1 MIPLQL
7 TLKNFLSYRQVTLD
21 FRGLHTACICGAN
34 GAGKSSLLEA
44 ITWAV
49 WGQSRAATEDDVI
62 NAGTKDVRVDFTFCS
77 DDQTYRIIRSRSR
90 GRSGSLE
97 FQVMMGE
104 GRFRSISG
112 KGVKG
117 TQQQIIETLKL
128 DYDTFVNSAYLRQ
141 GRADEFML
149 RRPRERKQVLADLL
163 KLDHYEVLAQR
174 AKDQA
179 KQYKAEVEVL
189 EATLGPL
196 QSRLGERGG
205 IVEQQEQL
213 GVQIEGLRGEQEKL
227 KGELTHLQKEEHHR
241 QYWENQVTWQQNQY
255 QKLVQDCDR
264 LYQEIEQSHQRSE
277 GLRQLVE
284 QGSEIK
290 AQYEQLLQ
298 LRQQEQSLAQK
309 FQAYQELQQQHQE
322 LQQQLLQRK
331 NELSL
336 SLGQQQARLT
346 DLDQQEQ
353 EVLGILSQEGEI
365 REALQELQR
374 SRQRLQELDALQLEV
389 SPLLERRHRL
399 EMEVEQV
406 RTRYQVRLEQLQVTK
421 GRIEQQ
427 IAAIPPLRQRILS
440 VDAQVMALDKKKV
453 YQERV
458 HEKGQERK
466 LFRSRLEEQQK
477 QNEQQIG
484 ELQQKL
490 DLLAVPEAVC
500 PLCDR
505 ALDEDHR
512 RHVIEKTQAQQEQ
525 LQKQIWAIRE
535 DMAICERELTKL
547 RQEYSQLQQE
557 LTVHSALIQER
568 GQLEAQLEQSCEQY
582 ERLQELEEE
591 MSELE
596 RSLTVGGYALE
607 LHQELHQLNEKI
619 VQLNYDEKTHAL
631 IRGEVK
637 NRQWAEIKQS
647 KIEDAKRKQGE
658 LARQRPQLC
667 DRLQNIQQQIA
678 QLEQNSDLQRQI
690 QQVKDQITALGYD
703 RQEHSQLTETL
714 RAMQGVELR
723 YHQLEQAQAQLPQVQ
738 ADEQEKRQLLQMREQ
753 ERQNMGQEIQ
763 QLNTRMAEMPDY
775 RPQIQTL
782 EQTLQQNRQALD
794 HRIAEQGRLGEQLRQ
809 LEHYEGEYERTQE
822 KIQTVRQ
829 QYRVYQELSQ
839 AFGKNGIQALMIEN
853 ILPQLEAETNQILA
867 RLTGNQLHVQ
877 FITQK
882 VGKSNQGK
890 KNPKMIDTLE
900 ILIADVQGTRAY
912 ETYSGGEAFRINFS
926 IRLALARLLAQ
937 RSGAS
942 LQMLIVDEGFGTQ
955 DGEGCDRLIAA
966 INAIA
971 SDFACILA
979 VTHMPQ
985 FKEAFQYRIEVQKT
999 EQGSQLSVLS

>member
-77 DDQTYRIIRSRSR
+77 DDQTYRIIRSRPR

-97 FQVMMGE
+97 FQVMTGD
-104 GRFRSISG
+104 GRFRAISG
-112 KGVKG
+112 KGVKA

-149 RRPRERKQVLADLL
+149 RRPTERKQVLADLL
-163 KLDHYEVLAQR
+163 KLDHYEVLSQR

-179 KQYKAEVEVL
+179 KQFKAEVEVL

-196 QSRLGERGG
+196 QGRLGERGE
-205 IVEQQEQL
+205 IIEKQEQL
-213 GVQIEGLRGEQEKL
+213 GIQIEGLQGEQEKL
-227 KGELTHLQKEEHHR
+227 KGERTHLQKEEHSR
-241 QYWENQVTWQQNQY
+241 QYWENQLTWQQNQC
-255 QKLVQDCDR
+255 QQLAQDCDR
-264 LYQEIEQSHQRSE
+264 LRQEIEQFQQRSR
-277 GLRQLVE
+277 GLQQLVE
-284 QGSEIK
+284 QGPEIQ

-298 LRQQEQSLAQK
+298 LRQQEQNFAQK
-309 FQAYQELQQQHQE
+309 FQVYQELQQQHQQ

-336 SLGQQQARLT
+336 SLGQEQTRLAH
-346 DLDQQEQ
+346 LEQQEQ
-353 EVLGILSQEGEI
+353 EILGILSQEGEI
-365 REALQELQR
+365 RAALEQLQR
-374 SRQRLQELDALQLEV
+374 SRQRLQELDALKLEV
-389 SPLLERRHRL
+389 SPLLEQRHRL
-399 EMEVEQV
+399 GMEVERV
-406 RTRYQVRLEQLQVTK
+406 RARYQARLEQLQVTK
-421 GRIEQQ
+421 GRIEEQ
-427 IAAIPPLRQRILS
+427 ISAIPQLRQRILS
-440 VDAQVMALDKKKV
+440 VDAQVVALEKKQV
-453 YQERV
+453 YRERV
-458 HEKGQERK
+458 HDKGQERN
-466 LFRSRLEEQQK
+466 LFRSRLEEQER

-490 DLLAVPEAVC
+490 DLLAVQGAVC

-535 DMAICERELTKL
+535 DMATCERELTKL
-547 RQEYSQLQQE
+547 RQEYKQLEQE
-557 LTVHSALIQER
+557 LKVHPTLTQER
-568 GQLEAQLEQSCEQY
+568 GQLEAQLEHSCEQY

-607 LHQELHQLNEKI
+607 LHQELHQLNERI
-619 VQLNYDEKTHAL
+619 VQLNYDEQTHAL
-631 IRGEVK
+631 VQGEVK
-637 NRQWAEIKQS
+637 QRQWAEIKQS
-647 KIEDAKRKQGE
+647 KIDDAKRKQGE

-667 DRLQNIQQQIA
+667 DRLTQIQQQIA

-690 QQVKDQITALGYD
+690 QQVKAQMSALGYN
-703 RQEHSQLTETL
+703 RQEHSHLTETL
-714 RAMQGVELR
+714 RAMQGAELR
-723 YHQLEQAQAQLPQVQ
+723 YHQLKQAQAELPQVQ
-738 ADEQEKRQLLQMREQ
+738 GQEEEKRQLLQVREQ
-753 ERQNMGQEIQ
+753 DRQNTGQEIQ
-763 QLNTRMAEMPDY
+763 QLISRMAEIPDY
-775 RPQIQTL
+775 RPQIQAL
-782 EQTLQQNRQALD
+782 EQTLQENRQALD

-809 LEHYEGEYERTQE
+809 LEHYEQEYKRTQE
-822 KIQTVRQ
+822 KIQKVRQ

-882 VGKSNQGK
+882 VSKSNQGK
-890 KNPKMIDTLE
+890 KNAKMIDTLE
-900 ILIADVQGTRAY
+900 ILIADAQGTRAY

-999 EQGSQLSVLS
+999 EQGSQLRVLS